1 MHISFLA
8 IESVCNPNIRTS
20 SLQEQQQQQPQEVK
34 VIQLLTYSVLLFM
47 YSGLDKGGGGVV
59 GPGCDPF
66 LTNQQQ
72 YDVDEQLANASAD
85 EILCCEEE
93 VQVCE
98 KLNDD
103 CNENDDNEEIRT
115 RKVFLK
121 AIISK
126 KDGEIEV

>member
-8 IESVCNPNIRTS
+8 IESVYNPNIRTS
-20 SLQEQQQQQPQEVK
+20 SLQEEVK

-103 CNENDDNEEIRT
+103 CDENDEIRT